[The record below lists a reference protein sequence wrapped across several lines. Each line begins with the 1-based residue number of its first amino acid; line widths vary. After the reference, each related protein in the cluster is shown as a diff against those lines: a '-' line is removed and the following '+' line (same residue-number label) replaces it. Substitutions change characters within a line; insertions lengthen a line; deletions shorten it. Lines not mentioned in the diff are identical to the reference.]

1 MENQTRPAEPFI
13 FGTHPCASVGIVTQI
28 STVLQSSATF
38 ECGVESTEI
47 VDVSMTSTTDSPE
60 DHCQE
65 FVSFSSTHHSAQE
78 IDPKAN
84 NDGSLEHISQN
95 QDSDI
100 NGLVGEAVGDAV
112 ETEQVDSN
120 GGKMSS
126 KKGSEQMRYESNEKE
141 SNRAMNGNG
150 TSSVKERGEPVS
162 SPVSSTT
169 LPLLSRLDRLDI
181 VIAYLEDKSLSC
193 GNSIPAPN
201 QDGESAKPTF
211 ENSSSTKS
219 LENRCKSINSVL
231 VETEAKGNIVQRVV
245 SLENKVSKLSED
257 IERMITSVRSGE
269 ATTVD
274 MKGEATT
281 VNMKGSDTATG
292 FDIFEEDKHQ
302 LLPDEESVQKGVH
315 DHIPMPGP
323 QLQLDTAKTK
333 ISSPVVKND
342 ENLLADRKTH
352 SETVLKGA
360 MDGDSETK
368 AIKKIASK
376 DTTRATRV
384 NKKGFSKDENKS
396 PTSGKGRLRH
406 LLPECIFPHSLKA

>member
-13 FGTHPCASVGIVTQI
+13 FGTHPCASVGIVTEI
-28 STVLQSSATF
+28 STVLQSSDTF

-47 VDVSMTSTTDSPE
+47 DDVCMTSTTDSPE

-65 FVSFSSTHHSAQE
+65 SVSFSSTHHSAQE

-95 QDSDI
+95 QDPDI
-100 NGLVGEAVGDAV
+100 NGPVGEAVGDAV
-112 ETEQVDSN
+112 ETEQADSSC
-120 GGKMSS
+120 GKMSS
-126 KKGSEQMRYESNEKE
+126 RKGSEQMRYESNEKE

-162 SPVSSTT
+162 SPVTSTT
-169 LPLLSRLDRLDI
+169 FPLLTRLDRLDI
-181 VIAYLEDKSLSC
+181 VIAYLEEKSLSC

-201 QDGESAKPTF
+201 KNGQSAESTL

-219 LENRCKSINSVL
+219 LEKRCKSINSVL
-231 VETEAKGNIVQRVV
+231 VETEAKGNIVERVV

-269 ATTVD
+269 ATTV
-274 MKGEATT
+274 
-281 VNMKGSDTATG
+281 NMKGSDTATV

-302 LLPDEESVQKGVH
+302 LLPDEECVQKGVH
-315 DHIPMPGP
+315 DHIPMPRP
-323 QLQLDTAKTK
+323 QLHLDTAKTK
-333 ISSPVVKND
+333 ISPLVAKSD
-342 ENLLADRKTH
+342 ENLLASRKTI
-352 SETVLKGA
+352 SETELKGA

-376 DTTRATRV
+376 HATRATPV

-396 PTSGKGRLRH
+396 PTSGKGMLRH
-406 LLPECIFPHSLKA
+406 LLPDCIFPHSLKA